1 MPVFSDRQRDMATA
15 MVDLSHCNPFGEARI
30 NAERRILG
38 DGFVGDDRL
47 WSWSG
52 ESNARRPNIAVIRKK
67 ADALAVEMRKTLLD
81 SGEKLRGEEL
91 TIYTDF
97 ILFTL
102 FHRYDYDWQALA
114 DAEMAGQQV
123 SLEPVAF
130 YDNMCTDVRDFC
142 TVNGHEYVPSD
153 RMPHLMAIGFQLRRA
168 FHYIF
173 QTIVGSGKAAS
184 ELRMSVWE
192 SIVTH
197 NTRRYSKGLY
207 AKMAEIPT
215 LICGPSGTG
224 KELVARAIGW
234 ARYIP
239 FDGKR
244 KCYEGSFV
252 GRFYP
257 ISLAALSSSVIESEL
272 FGHSR
277 GSFTGAT
284 GDRAG
289 FFEVAGPHGTVFL
302 DEIGEVSLD
311 IQVKLLR
318 VLQTR
323 MFQRMGDTAPR
334 RFEGKI
340 VAATNADLVTMM
352 REGSFREDLF
362 YRLCADLVETPSL
375 NDQIQDDPE
384 ALTNLLHF
392 ISKRVVGP
400 DLGVDLARDV
410 HDWIHKELPS
420 SYHWPGNIRE
430 LEQCVRNVLVRNRY
444 LPVRDDV
451 VKHSNLGEA
460 VKGHNVQLNELV
472 QWYCTEVYAQSKGY
486 EDAANKLG
494 IDPRT
499 LKSKIDWERLEKL
512 QGD

>member
-1 MPVFSDRQRDMATA
+1 MPIFTLRQREMAEA
-15 MVDLSHCNPFGEARI
+15 MVDLSHRNPFGEGRI
-30 NAERRILG
+30 RAEQRVLG
-38 DGFVGDDRL
+38 ESAIGGDRL
-47 WSWSG
+47 WSWTG
-52 ESNARRPNIAVIRKK
+52 ETSSRRPNIALLRERSEVLVK
-67 ADALAVEMRKTLLD
+67 EMRAAMVAGGGMQSED
-81 SGEKLRGEEL
+81 EL
-91 TIYTDF
+91 TLYIDTV
-97 ILFTL
+97 LFTF
-102 FHRYDYDWQALA
+102 FHKYDYAWQALV
-114 DAEMAGQQV
+114 DAEMAGRQV
-123 SLEPVAF
+123 TLEPVEF
-130 YDNMCTDVRDFC
+130 YDDMCKDIQDYC
-142 TVNGHEYVPSD
+142 TINGREYMPMD
-153 RMPHLMAIGFQLRRA
+153 RMPHLMALGFQLRRA
-168 FHYIF
+168 FHFIF
-173 QTIVGSGKAAS
+173 QTIVGSGRAAS
-184 ELRMSVWE
+184 QLRMSVWE

-234 ARYIP
+234 SRYVP
-239 FDGKR
+239 FDGRR

-277 GSFTGAT
+277 GSFTGAA

-289 FFEVAGPHGTVFL
+289 FFEVAGAHGTVFL

-323 MFQRMGDTAPR
+323 MFQRMGETSSR
-334 RFEGKI
+334 HFEGKI
-340 VAATNADLVTMM
+340 VAATNADLGTMM
-352 REGSFREDLF
+352 RDGRFRDDLF

-375 NDQIQDDPE
+375 AEQISDDPE
-384 ALTNLLHF
+384 ALSNLLGF
-392 ISKRVVGP
+392 ISNRVAGP
-400 DLGVDLARDV
+400 DLGRELAHDV
-410 HDWIHKELPS
+410 NQWVLKELPPN
-420 SYHWPGNIRE
+420 YGWPGNIRE
-430 LEQCVRNVLVRNRY
+430 LEQCVRNVLIRNRY
-444 LPVRDDV
+444 TPVRSQV
-451 VKHSNLGEA
+451 RGGTGLPEA
-460 VKGHNVQLNELV
+460 VKSREVQLNELI
-472 QWYCTEVYAQSKGY
+472 QWYCTEVYAESKGY
-486 EDAANKLG
+486 EDAAARLG